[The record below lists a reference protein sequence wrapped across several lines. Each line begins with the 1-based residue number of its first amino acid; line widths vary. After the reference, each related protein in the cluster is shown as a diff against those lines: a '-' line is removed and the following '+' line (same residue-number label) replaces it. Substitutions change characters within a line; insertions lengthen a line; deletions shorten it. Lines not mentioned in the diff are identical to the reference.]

1 MLVTYYILGTHIRPY
16 MSNKNIILSTHI
28 KMINYKHR
36 QTKQENNDRLE
47 HYRIR
52 MIKNMNKNIKMKK
65 FIPPPKVE
73 ENMES
78 LKRIKYKLE
87 VRFRKYE
94 EIEKEEYIGGNG
106 SVYYTVKKLKDK
118 EKWEEKLQ

>member
-1 MLVTYYILGTHIRPY
+1 
-16 MSNKNIILSTHI
+16 
-28 KMINYKHR
+28 MINYKHR